1 MHLHC
6 RRHGV
11 FLSRTVSCVPK
22 TKTFE
27 DDRMADTVMKN
38 DDPSEMNSVGK
49 KISNFNTVVCKKVHD
64 THVHWQ

>member
-1 MHLHC
+1 
-6 RRHGV
+6 
-11 FLSRTVSCVPK
+11 
-22 TKTFE
+22 
-27 DDRMADTVMKN
+27 MADTVMKN